1 MILISFHEVSEIISV
16 LGTESLPNLI
26 NILVEKGITLQQ

>member
-16 LGTESLPNLI
+16 FRTECLPDLI
-26 NILVEKGITLQQ
+26 NVLVEEGIALQQ